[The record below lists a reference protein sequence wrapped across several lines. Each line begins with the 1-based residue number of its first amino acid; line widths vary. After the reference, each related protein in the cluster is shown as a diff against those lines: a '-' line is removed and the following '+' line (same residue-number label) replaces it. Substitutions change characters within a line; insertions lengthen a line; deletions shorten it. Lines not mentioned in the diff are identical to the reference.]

1 MEYLSYSRLSLLETC
16 GLRFFYEY
24 VLQLEPEDTV
34 PTYHASFGKIVHTL
48 YEQHANTSGE
58 SEFGDLK
65 SLYDSAFKVM
75 MPEFPDRDTAV
86 SFYRR
91 GVRAIARFSRYR
103 VADVVS
109 SEREF
114 LLDVGADTPPVKGF
128 IDRVIYTK
136 EHGYMVAD
144 LKTGK
149 VFAGRNPRKMRQLVI
164 YSLACEQIYEEPA
177 QSGYFDFIVYG
188 EREWVDISGEDREQ
202 TKAWVRE
209 KWEQIRREEFSPR
222 YSAGYCSQ
230 YCPFRSRC
238 PEYSRRAAKRMAQET
253 GGTMYDRHASRSPG
267 M

>member
-24 VLQLEPEDTV
+24 VLQLEPEDPV
-34 PTYHASFGKIVHTL
+34 PTHHASFGKILHAL
-48 YEQHANTSGE
+48 YEQHANTSGNTG
-58 SEFGDLK
+58 FQVLK
-65 SLYDSAFKVM
+65 SLYDGAFKAM
-75 MPEFPDRDTAV
+75 APEFPDRDTAV
-86 SFYRR
+86 TFYRN

-103 VADVVS
+103 VTDVVS

-149 VFAGRNPRKMRQLVI
+149 VFAGRNPKKMRQLVM
-164 YSLACEQIYEEPA
+164 YSLACEQLYSEPA
-177 QSGYFDFIVYG
+177 HSGYFDFIVYG
-188 EREWVDISGEDREQ
+188 ARDWVDISTDDREQ

-209 KWEQIRREEFSPR
+209 KWEQIRREQFPPR
-222 YSAGYCSQ
+222 YSAGFCSQ

-238 PEYSRRAAKRMAQET
+238 PEYGQRAA
-253 GGTMYDRHASRSPG
+253 RHIG
-267 M
+267 